1 MFRLGSVEPKRLA
14 GYKRTGDIPSLH
26 SAVYYPDAEQTLQTG
41 VTAMTTAVLDL
52 LPPKK

>member
-26 SAVYYPDAEQTLQTG
+26 SAVYYPDAEPTLQTG
-41 VTAMTTAVLDL
+41 VTAMTTAILDL